1 VKAVLSW
8 LREFCPTEL
17 PAEELAE
24 RLTAIGV
31 KVEEILRPWEGLSGV
46 VVARVVEVRDH
57 PGSDRLCLARVE
69 AGGAERE
76 VVVGVRNMRAGDL
89 VPLAAPGARVP
100 TLDEPLRARE
110 IRGVVSDGMLCSPRE
125 LAISTSHEG
134 ILILPADLKPGTD
147 LKTALGLDD
156 AVLDIEIEPNRPDL
170 MSVLGVARETSIAT
184 GVVLLEPDVTVEES
198 EEKAENEASVEIRDL
213 ERCPRYVARV
223 IRGVESRPSPIVAQA
238 RLTASGMRPISSVV
252 DATNYAMLEL
262 GHPLHPFDL
271 ALLEGRRIVVRRA
284 EGGESLIT
292 LDGVERPLTPEDLL
306 IADEAKG
313 IALAGIMGSD
323 AAEVSEHTSDVLL
336 ESAYFEPRAVTRTRR
351 RIGLSTEASQR
362 FERGADPE
370 APPRAAD
377 RAARLIVEWS
387 GGRVLAGA
395 IDVGSTPPRRHVR
408 IRSSRVGRV
417 LGHEVSAADVRSAL
431 ERGGMRVGGPK
442 PESDGELEA
451 EVPGFRVDVSREE
464 DLIEEVARIS
474 GYDRIGSSL
483 PPVRQSGAL
492 GEAHEFR
499 RRTRAAAVAAGL
511 REIRSLSFAS
521 EADLELFGEDGKE
534 GVRIR
539 NPLSAGEG
547 YLRTSLL
554 PGMLRALS
562 RNLARQTPGAALFEV
577 GTVFSAGDPVEER
590 ERIGI
595 AMTGS
600 ASEGWPEAQRSFDF
614 FDVKGALEALLG
626 ALGVPGPALT
636 ANLQAPF
643 HPGRSATVHVGGTS
657 AGVMGELHPA
667 AATRFDLTG
676 RVGVAELDVDAI
688 RSALPDRFAARD
700 VPRFPPVRRDLA
712 FVVDSGVAAAEIERT
727 LRERGGDLVWESRLF
742 DVFRGAPVPEGKRS
756 LAFAVDFRA
765 ADRTLTDVEVDG
777 AIARIVQALA
787 AEFGAELRSG

>member
-1 VKAVLSW
+1 VRVVLSW
-8 LREFCPTEL
+8 LREFCPAEL
-17 PAEELAE
+17 PAEELGE

-31 KVEEILRPWEGLSGV
+31 KVEEILRPWQGLSGV
-46 VVARVVEVRDH
+46 VVARVLEVRDH
-57 PGSDRLCLARVE
+57 PGSDRLCLARVDE
-69 AGGAERE
+69 GTAERE
-76 VVVGVRNMRAGDL
+76 VVVGVRNIRAGDL

-100 TLDEPLRARE
+100 TLDEPLRART
-110 IRGVVSDGMLCSPRE
+110 IRGVVSDGMLCSPQE

-134 ILILPADLKPGTD
+134 ILILPADLTPGAD
-147 LKTALGLDD
+147 LKTALGLD

-170 MSVLGVARETSIAT
+170 MSVLGVAREASIAT
-184 GVVLLEPDVTVEES
+184 GAPLREPELDVEES

-213 ERCPRYVARV
+213 ERCSRYVARV
-223 IRGVESRPSPIVAQA
+223 IRDVESRPSPAVAQA
-238 RLTASGMRPISSVV
+238 RLTAAGMRPISSVV

-284 EGGESLIT
+284 QAGESLTT

-306 IADEAKG
+306 IADEARG

-323 AAEVSEHTSDVLL
+323 AAEVSDGTRDVLL
-336 ESAYFEPRAVTRTRR
+336 ESAYFEPRAITRTRR

-395 IDVGSTPPRRHVR
+395 IDVGSTPARRHVR
-408 IRSSRVGRV
+408 IRPSRASLV
-417 LGHEVSAADVRSAL
+417 LGHEVSADDVRSAL
-431 ERGGMRVGGPK
+431 ERGGMRVAGATRD
-442 PESDGELEA
+442 PEVELDA

-464 DLIEEVARIS
+464 DLIEEVARIT
-474 GYDRIGSSL
+474 GYDRVGSSL
-483 PPVRQSGAL
+483 PPVRQPGAL
-492 GEAHEFR
+492 GEAHDFR
-499 RRTRAAAVAAGL
+499 RRMRAAAVAAGL

-521 EADLELFGEDGKE
+521 EADLELFGAGASA

-539 NPLSAGEG
+539 NPLAAEDG

-562 RNLARQTPGAALFEV
+562 RNLARQNPGAALFEV
-577 GTVFSAGDPVEER
+577 GAVFAPGDPVEER
-590 ERIGI
+590 EHIGI

-600 ASEGWPEAQRSFDF
+600 ASEGWLEAERSFDF
-614 FDVKGALEALLG
+614 FDLKGAMEALF
-626 ALGVPGPALT
+626 ARLGVRGWRLT
-636 ANLQAPF
+636 TDLQPPF
-643 HPGRSATVHVGGTS
+643 HPGRSASVHVGETATGL
-657 AGVMGELHPA
+657 MGELHPA
-667 AATRFDLTG
+667 AAARFDLTG
-676 RVGVAELDVDAI
+676 RVGVVELDVNAL
-688 RSALPDRFAARD
+688 RSALEQRFAARD

-712 FVVDSGVAAAEIERT
+712 FVVDSGIAAAEVERA
-727 LRERGGDLVWESRLF
+727 LREQGGDLMWDCRLF
-742 DVFRGAPVPEGKRS
+742 DVFTGPPVPEGKRS

-765 ADRTLTDVEVDG
+765 ADRTLTDIEVDG
-777 AIARIVQALA
+777 AIAGIVEALA
-787 AEFGAELRSG
+787 ADFGAVLRSG